1 MIALT
6 PDFRK
11 VISLHLFAGVIWI
24 LVAVVFGLLNQ
35 LQLMMGFP
43 SPDVLGFGII
53 RPLFTNALIFGG
65 WVGVIT
71 AASYFLL
78 QKEGELKW
86 QWVALSGFALQ
97 QLALILGVITILC
110 GFNKGREYGE
120 WSWVS
125 DNLYF
130 LSLALFVVVALR
142 SAKSELS
149 APALYVLIGFAGG
162 AVTFLLGNLSLPY
175 SPFGSTPLT
184 AGMPDASVQEFYRM
198 GILGFLVLFP
208 LFGLLY
214 YLLPAH
220 LKLPIY
226 NEGALKF
233 QAVTMAF
240 LIPVSGSAFL
250 ALGPGPQ
257 KTATA
262 GIIFGI
268 ALTVVILMGT
278 WNLLYTISRGP
289 HAVELDRDGAFMRWT
304 LRFLLLL
311 TLLRAISLPRFMQAH
326 VGLTWWNS
334 QDIASDILILTA
346 LGASGI
352 GLLFSQRFTGKSTT
366 GGGAGLALFFAV
378 MGSFLLIATNVVQG
392 VVEGSAAAEL
402 TDAGTLAH
410 PSYLAVLFAGNLADP
425 STSPT
430 LQYLLGFRGLYLFG
444 YLSTALSLFA
454 WAFAILSVWRGN
466 GEAYKEPDLHLPEE
480 EVHSQEA
487 H

>member
-11 VISLHLFAGVIWI
+11 VISLHVLAGVLWI
-24 LVAVVFGLLNQ
+24 LAALVFGLLNQ
-35 LQLMMGFP
+35 LQLMAGVP
-43 SPDVLGFGII
+43 APDVLGFGII
-53 RPLFTNALIFGG
+53 RPLFTTALIFGG

-86 QWVALSGFALQ
+86 QWVALAGFALQ
-97 QLALILGVITILC
+97 QLALILGVVTILC
-110 GFNKGREYGE
+110 GLNKGREYGE
-120 WSWVS
+120 WSWLS

-142 SAKSELS
+142 SAKSEMT
-149 APALYVLIGFAGG
+149 APSLYVLIGFTGG
-162 AVTFLLGNLSLPY
+162 ALTFLLGNLSLPY
-175 SPFGSTPLT
+175 SPFGSSPIT

-226 NEGALKF
+226 NDGAVKF

-240 LIPVSGSAFL
+240 LIPLSGSAFL

-262 GIIFGI
+262 GIVFGI
-268 ALTVVILMGT
+268 ALSVVILMGT

-304 LRFLLLL
+304 LRFLLFL

-326 VGLTWWNS
+326 IGLTWWNS
-334 QDIASDILILTA
+334 QDIASDILILSA
-346 LGASGI
+346 LGLSGV
-352 GLLFSQRFTGKSTT
+352 GLVFSQRYTGKATS
-366 GGGAGLALFFAV
+366 GGSAGVALFFAV
-378 MGSFLLIATNVVQG
+378 LGSFLMILTNVVQG
-392 VVEGSAAAEL
+392 VIEGSTISGMEGGKLLQPAF
-402 TDAGTLAH
+402 AG
-410 PSYLAVLFAGNLADP
+410 VLFAGNLADP

-430 LQYLLGFRGLYLFG
+430 LHYLLGFRGLHLVG
-444 YLSTALSLFA
+444 YLATAFSLLA
-454 WAFAILSVWRGN
+454 WAFAMLSIWRGS

-480 EVHSQEA
+480 AHSQEA